1 MTNIILKQQVYGKH
15 VLWPLYQVSS
25 IGNCHYYGYL
35 MYTLIWKISEN
46 LLLQN
51 VKSISKGF
59 KKANVNIQC
68 RFANG
73 WTLICSIMM
82 VMSAQRVP
90 GIPCMFLAP

>member
-1 MTNIILKQQVYGKH
+1 
-15 VLWPLYQVSS
+15 
-25 IGNCHYYGYL
+25 
-35 MYTLIWKISEN
+35 MYTLIWKISED

-90 GIPCMFLAP
+90 GIPCMFLAPWSAMGTYQIPGSNLSFITSGSPNRCPGRQK